1 MQNKMKIRPGTM
13 QVIVYSFL
21 AVAVIIVYIQVS
33 QFDFINIDDDVY
45 VINNRYIQSGITL
58 EGVQWAFKSAEVNNF
73 WYPLTLLS
81 LMFDHQ
87 LHGLKAGGYHVHNLI
102 LHLLSTF
109 LLFWLFQRM
118 TGAVWRSAFVAAFFA
133 LHPLHVESVAWV
145 TERKDVL
152 SGFFWMLTLCL
163 YVWYTEKPD
172 IKRYLLIL
180 GSFVL
185 ALMSKPMVVTLPV
198 IMILLDYWPLRRFR
212 LQSDKF
218 MVIQLRE
225 KTPFFILSAILIL
238 ITLLA
243 QHDPTEKNYPLIDRL
258 SNAPVSFVTY
268 LVKTFWPHDMA
279 VFYPF
284 PAQIPVWQVLAALL
298 LIVFI
303 SIVVISM
310 AKQRP
315 YLFTGW
321 LWYVVAVIPVSGIIQ
336 SGAQGMADRFTYL
349 PSIGI
354 SIMLAWGVPLLCPR
368 EATRKKIIFPSA
380 AAFLI
385 MMSMLAWKQCGYW
398 ENSLS
403 LLRHALQVT
412 ENNFIIQNNFGSALF
427 ETGEI
432 QEAIAHFNES
442 IRINPEFASAYN
454 NRGIVY
460 AKIGNHQTALE
471 DFNTAIRLNP
481 LDANAYRNRA
491 ILYGEKGE
499 DRLAVE
505 DLNKA
510 IEIDPDCVNCYY
522 DRAFFY
528 FKQNDMFSVC
538 RDARSFCELKD
549 CDLLERFQ
557 KEGYCL

>member
-1 MQNKMKIRPGTM
+1 MQL
-13 QVIVYSFL
+13 IVYIFL
-21 AVAVIIVYIQVS
+21 AVAAMVVYFQVS

-45 VINNRYIQSGITL
+45 VTNNRYIQSGITL
-58 EGVQWAFKSAEVNNF
+58 EGLKWSFRSTEVNNF
-73 WYPLTLLS
+73 WNPLTLLS
-81 LMFDHQ
+81 LMFDYQ

-102 LHLLSTF
+102 LHILSTF

-118 TGAVWRSAFVAAFFA
+118 TGAIWKSAFVAAFFA
-133 LHPLHVESVAWV
+133 LHPLHVESVSWV

-163 YVWYTEKPD
+163 YVRYTEKPD

-180 GSFVL
+180 GSFIL

-212 LQSDKF
+212 LQSNKF
-218 MVIQLRE
+218 MVRQFRE
-225 KTPFFILSAILIL
+225 KLPFFILSAILVL

-243 QHDPTEKNYPLIDRL
+243 QHDPTEKHYPLIDRL

-284 PAQIPVWQVLAALL
+284 PAQIPVWQVLAASL
-298 LIVFI
+298 LIILI
-303 SIVVISM
+303 SIGVISA

-321 LWYVVAVIPVSGIIQ
+321 TWYLVAVLPVLGIIQ

-354 SIMLAWGVPLLCPR
+354 SIMLAWGVPLLFPH
-368 EATRKKIIFPSA
+368 EETRKKILFPSA
-380 AAFLI
+380 VSFLI
-385 MMSMLAWKQCGYW
+385 MISVLTWKQCGYW

-412 ENNFIIQNNFGSALF
+412 ENNFVAQNNYGSALF
-427 ETGEI
+427 EEGEI
-432 QEAIAHFNES
+432 QEAIVHFNES
-442 IRINPEFASAYN
+442 VRINPEFSNAYN

-460 AKIGNHQTALE
+460 AKIGNHRKALE
-471 DFNTAIRLNP
+471 DFDTAIRLKPNGV
-481 LDANAYRNRA
+481 NAYRNRA
-491 ILYGEKGE
+491 IFYGENGE
-499 DRLAVE
+499 YHLAV
-505 DLNKA
+505 
-510 IEIDPDCVNCYY
+510 
-522 DRAFFY
+522 
-528 FKQNDMFSVC
+528 
-538 RDARSFCELKD
+538 
-549 CDLLERFQ
+549 
-557 KEGYCL
+557 